1 MASELKEPKKISQN
15 FLGQEKASLFLWNP
29 AVKIFTSWRVII
41 LILFLLASYVA
52 ISPKFGETGLEISD
66 VRHNSSAQIN
76 GLPAGTELLAINGQ
90 AITSQQEFQSK
101 MPLIKDGDLV
111 HVETDKGTFVFK
123 AGTFENA
130 TDLGFTVKKIP
141 KSNLQQGLDLVGG
154 VRVLLKPG
162 EQLTQQQF
170 ADVVDI
176 TTKRLNVFGLKE
188 INVKQVSD
196 LEGNHFLLVE
206 MAGTTKGEAVNLI
219 SQQGK
224 FESKIGNESVFGGP
238 DIKQVSRSSQEG
250 AGIQTC
256 NEAQGSG
263 WLCRFSFP
271 VTISIESAK
280 RHAAITGALDTQLVG
295 NEQYLSKKLDL
306 YLDSELTDSL
316 YISASLKG
324 LETTTFTIQGS
335 GAGNSKQE
343 AFNDALAN
351 MKKLQTILIT
361 GSLPVKLE
369 IVKTD
374 IISPALGK
382 EFLRT
387 TIIALIF
394 AVIAVGVILA
404 VRYRRAVIAV
414 PIMLTSL
421 SEIIIIF
428 GIAALIKQSI
438 DLAAIA
444 GILAT
449 VGTGVDAQLVITDE
463 VLASGQQAA
472 YNWKEKLKRSF
483 FIIMGSYST
492 VIAAMIPLLLIGA
505 GLLKGFAIVTIIGA
519 TIGVFVTRPAY
530 ARIIEVLLNR

>member
-1 MASELKEPKKISQN
+1 MADLKE
-15 FLGQEKASLFLWNP
+15 NP
-29 AVKIFTSWRVII
+29 TVKIFTSWRVII

-52 ISPKFGETGLEISD
+52 ISPKFGETGLAISD
-66 VRHNSSAQIN
+66 VRYNSSAQIN
-76 GLPAGTELLAINGQ
+76 GLLAGVTLHTINEQ
-90 AITSQQEFQSK
+90 LITSQQEFQSK
-101 MPLIKDGDLV
+101 TSLIKDGDLV
-111 HVETDKGTFVFK
+111 RVETSKGTFVFK

-130 TDLGFTVKKIP
+130 PDLGFTIKKIP

-154 VRVLLKPG
+154 VRVLLKPQ

-196 LEGNHFLLVE
+196 LEGNRFLLVE

-224 FESKIGNESVFGGP
+224 FESKIGNESVFAGP

-250 AGIQTC
+250 AGIQGC
-256 NEAQGSG
+256 NEAQSGGG

-271 VTISIESAK
+271 VTISVESAK

-335 GAGNSKQE
+335 GSGNSKQT

-374 IISPALGK
+374 VISPALGK

-387 TIIALIF
+387 TIIALIA

-404 VRYRRAVIAV
+404 VRYRRTVIAI

-421 SEIIIIF
+421 SEILIIF
-428 GIAALIKQSI
+428 GVAALIKQSI

-463 VLASGQQAA
+463 VLTGGQQAA

>member
-1 MASELKEPKKISQN
+1 MADIKE
-15 FLGQEKASLFLWNP
+15 NP
-29 AVKIFTSWRVII
+29 AVKILTSWRVIV

-52 ISPKFGETGLEISD
+52 ISPRFGETGLQISD
-66 VRHNSSAQIN
+66 VKYNSSAQIN
-76 GLPAGTELLAINGQ
+76 GLPSGTKLLTINGQ
-90 AITSQQEFQSK
+90 QIMDVQDLQGKTA
-101 MPLIKDGDLV
+101 LIKEGDLV
-111 HVETDKGTFVFK
+111 RVETNKGTFVFK
-123 AGTFENA
+123 AESIDNQ
-130 TDLGFTVKKIP
+130 TDLGFTAKKIP

-154 VRVLLKPG
+154 VRVLLKPQ

-188 INVKQVSD
+188 INVRQVSD
-196 LEGNHFLLVE
+196 LEGNRFLLVE

-238 DIKQVSRSSQEG
+238 DIKQVSRSSQQG
-250 AGIQTC
+250 AGVETC
-256 NEAQGSG
+256 NEAQSGG

-271 VTISIESAK
+271 VTISVESAR

-295 NEQYLSKKLDL
+295 DEQYLSKKLDL
-306 YLDSELTDSL
+306 YLDEELTDSL
-316 YISASLKG
+316 YISSSLKG
-324 LETTTFTIQGS
+324 IETTTFTIQGS
-335 GAGNSKQE
+335 GIGNSKQE
-343 AFNDALAN
+343 AFNDALAG

-374 IISPALGK
+374 VISPALGK

-387 TIIALIF
+387 TIIALI
-394 AVIAVGVILA
+394 IAVVAVSVILA
-404 VRYRRAVIAV
+404 VRYRRAEIAV

-421 SEIIIIF
+421 SEILIIF
-428 GIAALIKQSI
+428 GVAAFIKQSI

-463 VLASGQQAA
+463 VLAGGQSAI

-530 ARIIEVLLNR
+530 ARIIEVLLSK